1 MAYFWEGKIAD
12 VVYAN
17 PELDTVKILWKD
29 EGDDYHEHYL
39 EVNEEDDQFKALLE
53 KVGYDDID
61 ERTKAANEIVRQE
74 FKTAFTDYAERMGM
88 NIDHVKNP
96 EYKDADYFK
105 FFVSFNPESPENK
118 ERLFSLKLN
127 IFEQVEV
134 KNSDVSD
141 KTKIAKTAIRKSSDP
156 IEALTYYQIFRNDKM
171 EIKKDDDGNII
182 GVYVSF
188 Q

>member
-29 EGDDYHEHYL
+29 EGDAYHEHYL

-61 ERTKAANEIVRQE
+61 DRTRAANEIVRQE
-74 FKTAFTDYAERMGM
+74 FKTAFANYAERMGM
-88 NIDHVKNP
+88 NIDPEKNP
-96 EYKDADYFK
+96 EYKDADYFN
-105 FFVSFNPESPENK
+105 FFVSFDSENPEHK

-127 IFEQVEV
+127 IFEQDEV
-134 KNSDVSD
+134 KNADTSERS
-141 KTKIAKTAIRKSSDP
+141 KSAKTAIRKATQP
-156 IEALTYYQIFRNDKM
+156 YQILAFREIFRNENT
-171 EIKKDDDGNII
+171 EIKKDDDGNVI

-188 Q
+188 E

>member
-29 EGDDYHEHYL
+29 EDDDYHEHYL

-88 NIDHVKNP
+88 NVDHIKNP
-96 EYKDADYFK
+96 EYKDIDYFK
-105 FFVSFNPESPENK
+105 FFINFDPESPENK

-127 IFEQVEV
+127 IFEQDDV
-134 KNSDVSD
+134 KNSDVSER
-141 KTKIAKTAIRKSSDP
+141 TKSAKTAIRKSSDP
-156 IEALTYYQIFRNDKM
+156 IEALTYYQIFRNDKS
-171 EIKKDDDGNII
+171 EIKKDDEGNVI

-188 Q
+188 E

>member
-105 FFVSFNPESPENK
+105 FFVSFDPESSEDK

-127 IFEQVEV
+127 VFEQVEV
-134 KNSDVSD
+134 KNADTSDNS
-141 KTKIAKTAIRKSSDP
+141 KKSKTAIRKSTDP
-156 IEALTYYQIFRNDKM
+156 IQILSLLQSFRNEKS
-171 EIKKDDDGNII
+171 EIKTDDEGNVI

-188 Q
+188 E

>member
-61 ERTKAANEIVRQE
+61 ERTKAA
-74 FKTAFTDYAERMGM
+74 
-88 NIDHVKNP
+88 
-96 EYKDADYFK
+96 
-105 FFVSFNPESPENK
+105 
-118 ERLFSLKLN
+118 
-127 IFEQVEV
+127 
-134 KNSDVSD
+134 
-141 KTKIAKTAIRKSSDP
+141 
-156 IEALTYYQIFRNDKM
+156 KM
-171 EIKKDDDGNII
+171 K
-182 GVYVSF
+182 
-188 Q
+188 